1 MTTDDGVLVM
11 VDSSTVIDKQFDQ
24 PPTTYTGSIY
34 LSNGTHLVKVYYY
47 ESTGGATLHVSWD

>member
-1 MTTDDGVLVM
+1 VLVM
-11 VDSSTVIDKQFDQ
+11 VDSSTVINAQFDQ

-34 LSNGTHLVKVYYY
+34 ISGGTHLVKVYYY